1 MYEKYKLTKD
11 DIFTHKNFTII
22 TRSGIE
28 RIRDTEC
35 IEIKYSIENI
45 ETFPYFREVEKERHG
60 VTVKVVEATLATHV
74 TVKASGS
81 FMGVDMETFASASPM
96 NTESKHYVEVAEKR
110 AMSRLVLKLV
120 NLYREGVFGEDEGV
134 QNEPA

>member
-28 RIRDTEC
+28 KIRDTEA
-35 IEIKYSIENI
+35 IQINYSLESIES
-45 ETFPYFREVEKERHG
+45 FPFFREVERERRG
-60 VTVKVVEATLATHV
+60 ETIKVVEPTIATHV